1 MKRRALGLISVFA
14 HMSEESLESLIA
26 IARLHYLERNAI
38 LHYEGEL
45 INYACFLAR
54 GKVELYKMDKNDNE
68 LFLCYVDDSA
78 QGKRL
83 INAFGDFVPYETAA
97 NVRGIRP
104 SEIVIFELDK
114 LHSLALNNI
123 EISNA
128 LMREFM
134 DKMIVFKN
142 VVNFREIFDSASKV
156 AYFLYTKLD
165 YFNQM
170 QRQIIARE
178 LNIKIETLSRILHKM
193 FQQGIIAKNEHNEI
207 YIKDP
212 ALFVN
217 LYGNVKQHFSQDL
230 INQKKM

>member
-1 MKRRALGLISVFA
+1 
-14 HMSEESLESLIA
+14 MSEESLESLIA

-230 INQKKM
+230 INQKKMR